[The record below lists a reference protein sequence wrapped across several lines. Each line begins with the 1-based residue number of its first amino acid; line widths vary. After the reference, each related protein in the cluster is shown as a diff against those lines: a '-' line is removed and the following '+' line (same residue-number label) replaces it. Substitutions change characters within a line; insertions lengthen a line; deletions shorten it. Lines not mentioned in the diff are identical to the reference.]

1 MALLGDS
8 RDCRDCPDCPDCPDC
23 SPCPEAQTVQTVH
36 PVQTVLTVVLVL
48 QIQPRIERK
57 TTDGPNSQVTMA
69 LLGDSRDCRDCP
81 DCPDCSPCPD
91 YSPCPEYADCPDCP
105 PCLDCPDCRARV
117 ANPTSYRAKNDRR
130 PERNGCGGR
139 QKQRIRSK
147 IKRMRRKAEAKDPFP
162 KLKRI
167 ETSPTDDDGQTD
179 DHGHKSK
186 DGHGIDPFRVETYWM
201 TSNKGARAL
210 GLLVACVAG

>member
-8 RDCRDCPDCPDCPDC
+8 RDRRDCPDCPDCPDC
-23 SPCPEAQTVQTVH
+23 SPCPEAQTAQTVH

-81 DCPDCSPCPD
+81 DCPDCCSPCPD
-91 YSPCPEYADCPDCP
+91 YSPCPECADCPDCP
-105 PCLDCPDCRARV
+105 PCPDCPDCRARV

-147 IKRMRRKAEAKDPFP
+147 IKRMRRKAGSKGSVP
-162 KLKRI
+162 KTDASATDGDEGHRMITDKRTQTAI
-167 ETSPTDDDGQTD
+167 SLRTDM
-179 DHGHKSK
+179 
-186 DGHGIDPFRVETYWM
+186 E
-201 TSNKGARAL
+201 
-210 GLLVACVAG
+210 